1 MQNLFKNYDET
12 VIEKFEVIFDRAKT
26 EKDALNNAIEYY
38 FVLQESG
45 TEVDI
50 DEVVDAASNYGY
62 DFENL
67 EELIQNYDN

>member
-12 VIEKFEVIFDRAKT
+12 VIEKFEIIFDRAKT

-38 FVLQESG
+38 FLLQERG

-50 DEVVDAASNYGY
+50 DEIIDSASNFGY

-67 EELIQNYDN
+67 EDIIQNYDN